1 MSWIATGPGILTTG
15 RRTGTGG
22 ARARKRRPPTPK
34 ATSKTFNL
42 KKKHTLLYN
51 FKIVFWAGD
60 KAKTAHEAKLDDV
73 KGLIA
78 KRDWQTLR
86 KNDELC
92 RELDAGRVFAG
103 FTDCIDWEKVR
114 TLQLI
119 IRFSLNN

>member
-1 MSWIATGPGILTTG
+1 M
-15 RRTGTGG
+15 
-22 ARARKRRPPTPK
+22 
-34 ATSKTFNL
+34 
-42 KKKHTLLYN
+42 
-51 FKIVFWAGD
+51 FWAGE

-78 KRDWQTLR
+78 KRDWQVKFRHSLTVLVTILHGHSLFFHRDNLDKIVEFLGQTLR

-119 IRFSLNN
+119 IRFSSNNQFE